1 MECLRQEDRTWYCGA
16 LCWRHL
22 LRRVEESHNV
32 HSRSHAYGRDKID
45 LTGLSVQPTAKDQK
59 RNATAE
65 FEKLKRGHGRHGD
78 CEISPSP
85 KASPVRYT
93 RSALCVPSH
102 PKLHSQALS
111 KALHDAGMCCYVS
124 AAVLKT
130 VFCIDK
136 QSLQV
141 HDTCATLTCPHV
153 LSCPIQNLGCG
164 FV

>member
-1 MECLRQEDRTWYCGA
+1 
-16 LCWRHL
+16 

-65 FEKLKRGHGRHGD
+65 FERLKRGRGRHGD
-78 CEISPSP
+78 CESSHSP

-93 RSALCVPSH
+93 RSASCVPSH
-102 PKLHSQALS
+102 PKLHSQAPS
-111 KALHDAGMCCYVS
+111 EALHDAGMCCYVS

-130 VFCIDK
+130 VICIDK

-141 HDTCATLTCPHV
+141 HATCATLTCHHV
-153 LSCPIQNLGCG
+153 LSCPTHNIAATLAL
-164 FV
+164 F